1 MWYNIESS
9 FVCLFV
15 CSRVVVSF
23 VVQLPEVSEKQIL
36 TIEIQADW
44 HFISFIFIFYFFF
57 FIYLL
62 RTKEH
67 IKPLLVIIALYINYS
82 SHKRIISKPKV
93 TFLLY
98 FIFRMT
104 I

>member
-15 CSRVVVSF
+15 CSRVVVFF

-57 FIYLL
+57 FHLASSYQGAHKAFISDNRPLHKLL
-62 RTKEH
+62 
-67 IKPLLVIIALYINYS
+67 
-82 SHKRIISKPKV
+82 
-93 TFLLY
+93 
-98 FIFRMT
+98 
-104 I
+104 